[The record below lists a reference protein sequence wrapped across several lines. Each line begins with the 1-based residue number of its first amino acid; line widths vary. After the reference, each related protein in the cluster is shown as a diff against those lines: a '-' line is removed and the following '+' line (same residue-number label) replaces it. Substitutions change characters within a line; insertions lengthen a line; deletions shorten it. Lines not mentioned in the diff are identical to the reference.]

1 MLLLLLT
8 TIFSTASGFCTP
20 PQPASTIASNMKTYN
35 RQRQHRKAL
44 AIFAAWASKNSS
56 PNSPDAAIAWEQ
68 AITAHGRLGTGD
80 KALDCFQRM
89 QAAGFPSSLG
99 AYTAAI
105 RACASRKLWP
115 VALSLLDDL
124 RADGLKADTV
134 VYNADGHTCS
144 LV

>member
-20 PQPASTIASNMKTYN
+20 PQPASTIATNMKTYN

-68 AITAHGRLGTGD
+68 AITAHGRLGDWDTYSVLLQEGV
-80 KALDCFQRM
+80 K
-89 QAAGFPSSLG
+89 
-99 AYTAAI
+99 
-105 RACASRKLWP
+105 RK
-115 VALSLLDDL
+115 
-124 RADGLKADTV
+124 
-134 VYNADGHTCS
+134 
-144 LV
+144 